1 MFGYKATMMALGAS
15 LLGGLGTPVVGQE
28 NLPAKKEPV
37 RIGLVNS
44 LFRDTPEV
52 MVQIMM
58 EPFGALMEA
67 QTGVKGQLIIAGDAF
82 DVAQRLK
89 EDKLQLGV
97 FNGFELG
104 WVQQKHPELRPLMLA
119 VCKKR
124 ELHAYVVV
132 RNDSDVTAFADLRQ
146 HSLAI
151 PRRSREHCHLFL
163 QRCCRENG
171 CDAKSFFKQ
180 IVTPPGVETALDD
193 LLRGKVQACL
203 VDSVGL
209 ESYGHEKPGCFDR
222 LKTIKASEAF
232 PAAVVV
238 YNPGALDEATLQKF
252 RVGMAK
258 SNETA
263 LGRQML
269 SAFRLTGFE
278 AVPADYQ

>member
-15 LLGGLGTPVVGQE
+15 LLVGLGTPVVGQE

-104 WVQQKHPELRPLMLA
+104 WVQQKYPELRPLMLA

-132 RNDSDVTAFADLRQ
+132 RNDSDATAFADLRQ

-180 IVTPPGVETALDD
+180 IVTQADQLG
-193 LLRGKVQACL
+193 LR
-203 VDSVGL
+203 
-209 ESYGHEKPGCFDR
+209 
-222 LKTIKASEAF
+222 
-232 PAAVVV
+232 
-238 YNPGALDEATLQKF
+238 NPGEHR
-252 RVGMAK
+252 RVGDLVAVQVQNRQHRAVAHRVEKLVRMPARRQR
-258 SNETA
+258 TG
-263 LGRQML
+263 LGL
-269 SAFRLTGFE
+269 
-278 AVPADYQ
+278 AVTDDAGDEQARVVERRAVRM